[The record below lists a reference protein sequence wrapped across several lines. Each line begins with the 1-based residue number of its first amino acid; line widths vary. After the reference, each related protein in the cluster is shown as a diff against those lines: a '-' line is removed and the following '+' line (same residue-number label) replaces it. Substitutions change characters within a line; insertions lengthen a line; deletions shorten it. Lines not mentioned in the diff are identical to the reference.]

1 MPIEINNYVFS
12 FNCPVFGESL
22 VKTDDPDVSYCE
34 LCKENVYSCATATE
48 LKAAVEQGRC
58 VEIKSPFNDVVMQN
72 IQRGRID
79 YSYLHLFGD
88 HVSKP

>member
-12 FNCPVFGESL
+12 FRCPVSGESL

-34 LCKENVYSCATATE
+34 LCKENVYSCATAME

-79 YSYLHLFGD
+79 SSSLDQVRNL
-88 HVSKP
+88 SLN

>member
-58 VEIKSPFNDVVMQN
+58 VEIKSPFDGVVIKN
-72 IQRGRID
+72 VARGRCID
-79 YSYLHLFGD
+79 SSSLDQVRDPSLN
-88 HVSKP
+88 